1 MTDKPET
8 IFKPGENYLIRGD
21 GTPQSKQQAR
31 VYATD
36 GEGSRPIHGAIKGPD
51 GEWYLIK
58 WSMEGLILPGE
69 KCPNDLMPPK
79 PKPREVWI
87 WMYDNGD
94 IGGNVYRTEKQ
105 ANKCHIL
112 KNAHAVKFKEV
123 MDDD

>member
-21 GTPQSKQQAR
+21 GTPQSKRQAR

-79 PKPREVWI
+79 PKAPRIIMAAKLTSCWPMI
-87 WMYDNGD
+87 
-94 IGGNVYRTEKQ
+94 TPLT
-105 ANKCHIL
+105 A
-112 KNAHAVKFKEV
+112 
-123 MDDD
+123 